1 LGAVREYRRVV
12 SDVLKLDRWVIA
24 ITLTHE
30 RHMKF
35 LPSAPNLMES
45 ADHPDP
51 AFPARRGELVA
62 QTSNGQSEALH

>member
-1 LGAVREYRRVV
+1 
-12 SDVLKLDRWVIA
+12 
-24 ITLTHE
+24 
-30 RHMKF
+30 MKF